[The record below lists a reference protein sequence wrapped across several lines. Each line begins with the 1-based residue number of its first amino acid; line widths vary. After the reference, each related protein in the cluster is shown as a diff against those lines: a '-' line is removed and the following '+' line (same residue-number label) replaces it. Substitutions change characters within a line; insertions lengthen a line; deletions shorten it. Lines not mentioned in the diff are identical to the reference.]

1 MRELD
6 GRPLRAGEIA
16 ALARSDDGVQVSA
29 QALERVSEVRRSA
42 DEVAARR
49 PVYGRSTGVGANR
62 DQPVEDPA
70 AAARRL
76 VASHATARR
85 SPRSRERTR
94 ALLVVRL
101 QQLLA
106 GGSGIDPAVVSAL
119 AGLLSP
125 GAAPEVPEGGGVGTG
140 DLAACAAI
148 AGAVEAT
155 GVPLGP
161 GDALALLSSNAG
173 VLGDAALAVTD
184 LAELSR
190 AALVTA
196 ALTFISVGGNAE
208 AFGEGARAA
217 TPLAGARLVAETL
230 ERLVGDVAPARI
242 QDPFALRTL
251 PQVHGPFLDALTS
264 TAALVERLVSTA
276 SENPVFGPWG
286 VAHHGGFHAAYVAQS
301 LDALVIAAAQAGQ
314 LVLAR
319 ISMLMAPEL
328 TGLPAFL
335 ADGTP
340 GASGAMLLE
349 YAAGSALGD
358 LRALA
363 LPASLQSVTLSRGL
377 EEDASFASLAARQAL
392 DAVEPLR
399 TLVAAE
405 LVCAHRSLTARPREL
420 TPVLTAASDR
430 LGALGTDLADRDLS
444 ADLAAAA
451 DAVPDLATLVPT
463 A

>member
-6 GRPLRAGEIA
+6 GSPIRAHEIA
-16 ALARSDDGVQVSA
+16 EVARSVEGVQVGDDALARVA
-29 QALERVSEVRRSA
+29 RAKAHA
-42 DEVAARR
+42 DEVAHRR

-62 DQPVEDPA
+62 DQRVDDPA

-76 VASHATARR
+76 VDSHRTARR
-85 SPRSRERTR
+85 SPRSRERVR

-101 QQLLA
+101 QQLLSA
-106 GGSGIDPAVVSAL
+106 GSGVDPAVVSAL

-125 GAAPEVPEGGGVGTG
+125 GAEPEVPEGGGVGTG
-140 DLAACAAI
+140 DLAACAAVAAAI
-148 AGAVEAT
+148 EASGVQIGA
-155 GVPLGP
+155 

-173 VLGDAALAVTD
+173 VLADAALAVAD

-196 ALTFISVGGNAE
+196 ALTCAAVGGNAE
-208 AFGEGARAA
+208 AYGEGAQAA
-217 TPLAGARLVAETL
+217 TPLAGARAVARTML
-230 ERLVGDVAPARI
+230 ELIGDVEPSRI

-251 PQVHGPFLDALTS
+251 PQVHGPFVDALTS
-264 TAALVERLVSTA
+264 TTALVERLASTG

-301 LDALVIAAAQAGQ
+301 LDALVLAAAQAGQ

-319 ISMLMAPEL
+319 VSMLMDRDL

-363 LPASLQSVTLSRGL
+363 APASLQSVSLSRGL
-377 EEDASFASLAARQAL
+377 EEDASFASLAGRQAL
-392 DAVEPLR
+392 ETVEPLR

-405 LVCAHRSLTARPREL
+405 LVCAHRCLSARRVPL
-420 TPVLTAASDR
+420 TPVLTEAFDL
-430 LGALGTDLADRDLS
+430 LGDLGTDLGDRDLS
-444 ADLAAAA
+444 SDLETAVAALPALAA
-451 DAVPDLATLVPT
+451 LVT
-463 A
+463 T

>member
-6 GRPLRAGEIA
+6 GGPIRVSEIA
-16 ALARSDDGVQVSA
+16 AVARSAEGVRVADDALAGVARGQ
-29 QALERVSEVRRSA
+29 QWA
-42 DEVAARR
+42 DEVAERR

-62 DQPVEDPA
+62 DQTVADPA

-85 SPRSRERTR
+85 APRSRERTR
-94 ALLVVRL
+94 ALLAVRV

-125 GAAPEVPEGGGVGTG
+125 GAEPEVPAGGGVGTG
-140 DLAACAAI
+140 DLAACAAV
-148 AGAVEAT
+148 AAAVEAS
-155 GVPLGP
+155 GIRLGP

-184 LAELSR
+184 LDELSR

-196 ALTFISVGGNAE
+196 ALTCVGVGGNAE
-208 AFGEGARAA
+208 AYGEGAQAA
-217 TPLAGARLVAETL
+217 TPLAGARMVAQTMHGL
-230 ERLVGDVAPARI
+230 MGDSAPARI

-251 PQVHGPFLDALTS
+251 PQVHGPFVDAL
-264 TAALVERLVSTA
+264 AATTTLVERLVGTA

-301 LDALVIAAAQAGQ
+301 LDALVLAAAQAGQ

-319 ISMLMAPEL
+319 VSMLMAPDL

-349 YAAGSALGD
+349 YAAASALGD

-363 LPASLQSVTLSRGL
+363 TPASLQSVVLSRGL
-377 EEDASFASLAARQAL
+377 EEDASFASLAACQAL

-405 LVCAHRSLTARPREL
+405 LVCAHRCLTARPVPL
-420 TPVLTAASDR
+420 TPVLADAFDR
-430 LGALGTDLADRDLS
+430 LSGLGTDLADRDLS
-444 ADLAAAA
+444 SDLEAAVDVLPA
-451 DAVPDLATLVPT
+451 LAELVTP
-463 A
+463 